1 MIHKVNH
8 VHMVIRQ
15 KVHPLEKNRE
25 HMGFDLVCQQGMI
38 FHAYF
43 YLQDWKT
50 HQNTPYCNF
59 YIEEMQEVNPDF
71 EWGMVCS

>member
-1 MIHKVNH
+1 
-8 VHMVIRQ
+8 
-15 KVHPLEKNRE
+15 
-25 HMGFDLVCQQGMI
+25 MGFDLVCQQGMI